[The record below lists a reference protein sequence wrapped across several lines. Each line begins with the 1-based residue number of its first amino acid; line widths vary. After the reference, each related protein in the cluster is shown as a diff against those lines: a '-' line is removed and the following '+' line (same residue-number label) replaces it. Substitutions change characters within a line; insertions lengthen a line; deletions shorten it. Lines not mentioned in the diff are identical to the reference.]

1 MTCPVVAA
9 IGEIYGGGLYS
20 MDTSNVVTIG
30 GSDGLEYVSDN
41 SYYYITQKK
50 LELARFELSRP
61 NDIQCN
67 NKLVDMFGDLRGI
80 NFHDLY
86 RKLIRITLKNKYM
99 YKQFTQLISL
109 IRDMEKYII
118 TRISVAQKFNKP
130 INVTIPSIKFPS
142 YIDKII
148 LYDPNALTIAINAI
162 VEYINNLNINS
173 LLTEPIKDKIELM
186 GEFTTDKQ
194 LPNLNFATPNEFDY
208 MPTEEC
214 IEYMHKLLDKQT
226 IVIEY
231 INEIEKYHCNVINHV
246 NMIFDRCK
254 KIINSFILNLT
265 KSQ

>member
-1 MTCPVVAA
+1 MTCPVVIA

-20 MDTSNVVTIG
+20 MDESNVVTIG
-30 GSDGLEYVSDN
+30 GSDGQECIMDN

-61 NDIQCN
+61 KDEQCY
-67 NKLVDMFGDLRGI
+67 NKLMDMFGDLRGI

-86 RKLIRITLKNKYM
+86 KLLIRKTLKNNYM

-118 TRISVAQKFNKP
+118 TRISVAQKFKKP
-130 INVTIPSIKFPS
+130 INVTIPSIKFPA

-148 LYDPNALTIAINAI
+148 LYDPHALTIAINSI
-162 VEYINNLNINS
+162 VDYIINLNINS
-173 LLTEPIKDKIELM
+173 LLTEPIKDKIKPM
-186 GEFTTDKQ
+186 NEFATDKQ
-194 LPNLNFATPNEFDY
+194 LPNLNFATPNEFDH
-208 MPTEEC
+208 MPAAEC
-214 IEYMHKLLDKQT
+214 IDYMHKLLDKQT

-231 INEIEKYHCNVINHV
+231 INEIEKYHCSVINHV
-246 NMIFDRCK
+246 NVIFDRCK

-265 KSQ
+265 RI